1 VPGQSAKGGTLL
13 VLAAYGLW
21 GILPIYW
28 KALAPMAASTILAHR
43 ILWALIFT
51 SVLVVVLRQGRT
63 LVPVLKDPR
72 QLGTVA
78 AAALLIS
85 LNWWL
90 YIWAVAHDR
99 ILETAFGYYL
109 TPLVSML
116 LGLGFQKERLTS
128 FQAAAFGLA
137 GAGAAIMAAGL
148 HGVPWISLW
157 LCLSFGIYGLL
168 KKRAALP
175 ALAGLQLETL
185 LSLPLALAL
194 LVPAALQHGSVW
206 GVASPSL
213 LVQFLAAFAGPATA
227 IPLWLFAAGAKRIT
241 MVRLGFA
248 QYLSPTLSLLVG
260 LLIYHEP
267 FGPLKAVAFGCIWIA
282 LAVFMVGEVVRMKRL
297 AAP

>member
-1 VPGQSAKGGTLL
+1 

-28 KALAPMAASTILAHR
+28 KALAPMAAGTILAHR

-51 SVLVVVLRQGRT
+51 TLLVVVLRQGRT

-78 AAALLIS
+78 AAALLIA

-90 YIWAVAHDR
+90 YIWAVSHDR

-116 LGLGFQKERLTS
+116 LGLAFQKERLTS
-128 FQAAAFGLA
+128 FQAAAFSLA
-137 GAGAAIMAAGL
+137 GVGAAIMAAGL
-148 HGVPWISLW
+148 RGIPWISLC

-175 ALAGLQLETL
+175 ALVGLQLETL

-194 LVPAALQHGSVW
+194 LVPAALQHGSIW

-213 LVQFLAAFAGPATA
+213 QVQFLAVFAGPATA

-260 LLIYHEP
+260 LFIYHEP
-267 FGPLKAVAFGCIWIA
+267 FGPLKALAFGCIWTA

-297 AAP
+297 ATR